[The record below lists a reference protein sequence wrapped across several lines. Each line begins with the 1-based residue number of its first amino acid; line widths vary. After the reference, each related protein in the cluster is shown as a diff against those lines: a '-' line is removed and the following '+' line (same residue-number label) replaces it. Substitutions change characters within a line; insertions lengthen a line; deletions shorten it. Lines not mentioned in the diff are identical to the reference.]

1 MAYQNLDG
9 SVTTAGKITS
19 PPCAKWVATF
29 SIATAFII
37 VAFDIFVPLLS
48 KQISH
53 LKIIIESVIA
63 VFGLA
68 LGVGSMVLARKQGS
82 KGIFGI
88 AIIGICLNGLLII
101 SIPVLFLTMAVLTR
115 NIPKTAQGKYEKAM
129 KKLDGA
135 SSEITRFYALDDAAK
150 KSFAIG
156 KIEDARKYAEE
167 LLKTAPSYPA
177 DWNYG
182 NAIQD
187 GNLILGRIAF
197 HEGRIEDAK
206 RYLIAEGNSPG
217 SPTMDTF
224 GPNMSLAKDLLSK
237 NEREAVLQY
246 FEKCRSFWSMDNG
259 KLDEWSKDVKAGKTP
274 SFGANLVY

>member
-1 MAYQNLDG
+1 
-9 SVTTAGKITS
+9 
-19 PPCAKWVATF
+19 
-29 SIATAFII
+29 
-37 VAFDIFVPLLS
+37 
-48 KQISH
+48 
-53 LKIIIESVIA
+53 
-63 VFGLA
+63 
-68 LGVGSMVLARKQGS
+68 
-82 KGIFGI
+82 
-88 AIIGICLNGLLII
+88 
-101 SIPVLFLTMAVLTR
+101 
-115 NIPKTAQGKYEKAM
+115 M

-167 LLKTAPSYPA
+167 LLKTAPSYPT

-246 FEKCRSFWSMDNG
+246 FEKCRGFWSMDNG
-259 KLDEWSKDVKAGKTP
+259 KLDEWKKDVKAGKTP
-274 SFGANLVY
+274 NFGANLVY